1 MITIKKYI
9 LLLII
14 IGTTLGFS
22 REPNPNEQVYDIIT
36 VNGEQVLKLVDT
48 EDMKIASTNEL
59 PTTSISSA
67 TTNSISNEQVSL
79 NKEEIEQVKEMIP
92 GEVKN
97 DLIPTDTSTTND
109 NTNTPTSSN
118 INITGNAIAT
128 PSNTVTIVNILVDI
142 LYATI
147 ALLIL
152 ILYMYITT
160 KYSDKY
166 PWLKNLNILNIINML
181 MSTKTQV
188 KEKTEEY
195 IREKNIR
202 IEILEKID
210 PNIIKEYGD
219 KLENITIEELDKK
232 IKELEHLQK
241 Q

>member
-14 IGTTLGFS
+14 VGTTLGFS

-142 LYATI
+142 LYAAI
-147 ALLIL
+147 AFIML